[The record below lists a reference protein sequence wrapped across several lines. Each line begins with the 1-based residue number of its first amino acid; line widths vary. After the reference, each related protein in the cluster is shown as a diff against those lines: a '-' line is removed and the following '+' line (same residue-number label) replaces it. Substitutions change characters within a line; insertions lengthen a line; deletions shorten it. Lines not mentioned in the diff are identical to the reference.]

1 MTSFLT
7 SLPPSLLKKKSRSPE
22 HLSNNAK
29 SSLIYFISNWQSAT
43 PETEKLQS
51 ELENLGRCL
60 LDLKNIFYGEPFPG
74 SANPPILHS
83 LDGKSSDLRL
93 QQEEEVIKDA
103 SRSLLQSGL
112 LLLLINNFKLVPFE
126 SRKNTALIFNCLM
139 KNYDPFPSHIAE
151 PNNILIINQL
161 VDGYTDSDI
170 ALGCGSMIRECIKY
184 DQLALYILNSDL
196 FMRFFD
202 EFVSLPNFD
211 VASDAFSTLK
221 YLLTLPHNPE
231 ISSEFIESNYEAVF
245 SKYEQFLLQSE
256 NFVTKRRSIVLLSE
270 ILRERSNYNVMIRY
284 ISSKNNL
291 KTIMTLLRDTSSSIQ
306 YETFQVFKLFVANP
320 NKSAEVKGVL
330 VTNKLKLIEYLK
342 KFHLDKKEPQ
352 FVDEKRL
359 LIDALE
365 SEK

>member
-29 SSLIYFISNWQSAT
+29 SSLIFAISNWKSESPDA
-43 PETEKLQS
+43 EKLQN

-60 LDLKNIFYGEPFPG
+60 LDLKNIFYGEPSSMFPTNN
-74 SANPPILHS
+74 NPPLQHS
-83 LDGKSSDLRL
+83 VSVDGKSLDLRL

-139 KNYDPFPSHIAE
+139 KDYGLFPAYIAE
-151 PNNILIINQL
+151 PNNVQVINQL

-170 ALGCGSMIRECIKY
+170 ALSCGSMIRECIKY
-184 DQLALYILNSDL
+184 DQLALYILNSEL

-221 YLLTLPHNPE
+221 YLLTSPHNPE
-231 ISSEFIESNYEAVF
+231 ISSDFIEHNYDAVF
-245 SKYEQFLLQSE
+245 SKYEVVNRLRQP
-256 NFVTKRRSIVLLSE
+256 LLSFLNFLFNYLTA
-270 ILRERSNYNVMIRY
+270 IFTSKREFR
-284 ISSKNNL
+284 
-291 KTIMTLLRDTSSSIQ
+291 
-306 YETFQVFKLFVANP
+306 
-320 NKSAEVKGVL
+320 
-330 VTNKLKLIEYLK
+330 
-342 KFHLDKKEPQ
+342 H
-352 FVDEKRL
+352 
-359 LIDALE
+359 
-365 SEK
+365 